1 MFDLEQ
7 HRGAS
12 VIVVGDHQPPVVH
25 ALAHALNERLG
36 NVGKTVFY
44 SDPVNANPVNQ
55 TESLKDLVAD
65 MRAAKVDVLVII
77 GGNPAYD
84 APADFGFADAL
95 KSPSVPFRV
104 HLGLYQNETA
114 ELCQWHVN
122 EAHYLEAWGD
132 ARAYDGTVSIVQPLI
147 APFYDGKSACE
158 LVSMLSGQADTS
170 GHEIV
175 QAYWKKQHSGADFDT
190 FWRKSLHDGWVEG
203 TAFAPKQVV
212 NKAASFPAAPGVDE
226 KAIEI
231 NFRRDPSIYD
241 GQFSNNGWLQ
251 ELPKPMNKLTWDN
264 PVLMGPAMADRMGI
278 KTEDLVELELNGKKV
293 TAPVWIQV
301 GHPDNSV
308 TVFLG
313 YGRRRAGRV
322 GTGAGFDMYAAAH
335 QRYAVVYQR
344 RRHPQGRRHLQA
356 GLHPGLPDH
365 GHAHRR
371 ASPGAHRQHRRV
383 PEGTELRARRRAA
396 ERIDFVQALPLCGR
410 AVRLGHDG

>member
-1 MFDLEQ
+1 M
-7 HRGAS
+7 
-12 VIVVGDHQPPVVH
+12 
-25 ALAHALNERLG
+25 RLPIWDSP
-36 NVGKTVFY
+36 TR
-44 SDPVNANPVNQ
+44 S
-55 TESLKDLVAD
+55 
-65 MRAAKVDVLVII
+65 RARIFPL
-77 GGNPAYD
+77 
-84 APADFGFADAL
+84 
-95 KSPSVPFRV
+95 RV

-147 APFYDGKSACE
+147 APLYNGKSAYE
-158 LVSMLSGQADTS
+158 LVAMLSGQADTG
-170 GHEIV
+170 GHDIV

-203 TAFAPKQVV
+203 TAFAPKPVA
-212 NKAASFPAAPGVDE
+212 NKTAGFPSTPGADE

-231 NFRRDPSIYD
+231 NFRRDPSVYD

-264 PVLMGPAMADRMGI
+264 PVLMGPAMAERMGI

-322 GTGAGFDMYAAAH
+322 GTGAGFDMYPLRTSATPWVH
-335 QRYAVVYQR
+335 QRSDDSQN
-344 RRHPQGRRHLQA
+344 RRHLQA
-356 GLHPGLPDH
+356 GFHPGLPDH
-365 GHAHRR
+365 GDAHRHPATGPSR
-371 ASPGAHRQHRRV
+371 GYRGVPQGAGV
-383 PEGTELRARRRAA
+383 RARRRAT
-396 ERIDFVQALPLCGR
+396 ERIKFV
-410 AVRLGHDG
+410 